1 MLLEHFSEE
10 RSGGIL
16 RIKGLNR
23 DGGGYEKILLLLG
36 EAPVLQL
43 SQASYMNEM
52 KFSYKY
58 FSFSSAGKNHTLKV
72 FVEHR
77 NGKDT

>member
-1 MLLEHFSEE
+1 M
-10 RSGGIL
+10 GV
-16 RIKGLNR
+16 
-23 DGGGYEKILLLLG
+23 GYEKILLLLG

-58 FSFSSAGKNHTLKV
+58 FSFSSAGKKNHTLKV

>member
-1 MLLEHFSEE
+1 MEV
-10 RSGGIL
+10 
-16 RIKGLNR
+16 
-23 DGGGYEKILLLLG
+23 GYENILLLLG
-36 EAPVLQL
+36 EAPILQL

-58 FSFSSAGKNHTLKV
+58 FSFSSAEKNHMLKV

-77 NGKDT
+77 NGKDTLKNEENKS